1 MIFITGDLHGAN
13 NLWRFDEEHFPIQKE
28 LTKNDYI
35 IILGDFGIPWNDP
48 QSDAFDYEWEKLE
61 ELNNKSFT
69 TLFIDGNHENFSNLE
84 SFSEIDMFGSKVG
97 KIRDSIFHL
106 KRGNV
111 YIIENLKFFTFGGA
125 LSIDKSYR
133 IPYHTWWPQELPS
146 KEEINNA
153 FNNLDKNNYEVDYV
167 LTHTLCRSLLSKLF
181 DKDLIYQINDPVQD
195 FLDIINTRLKFNKW
209 FFGHFHFNK
218 IIDNKYYL
226 LYEDII
232 QLT

>member
-28 LTKNDYI
+28 LTKNDYV
-35 IILGDFGIPWNDP
+35 IILGDFGIPWSNP
-48 QSDAFDYEWEKLE
+48 QSDRFNYELKKLD
-61 ELNNKSFT
+61 ELNNKPFT

-84 SFSEIDMFGSKVG
+84 SFSEINMFGSKVG
-97 KIRDSIFHL
+97 KIKDSIFHL
-106 KRGNV
+106 KRGNI

-133 IPYHTWWPQELPS
+133 IPYYSWWPQELPS
-146 KEEINNA
+146 KEEIDNA
-153 FNNLDKNNYEVDYV
+153 FYNLDKNNYKVDYI
-167 LTHTLCRSLLSKLF
+167 LTHTLCESLLSKIF
-181 DKDLIYQINDPVQD
+181 DKDLICHIHDPTQD
-195 FLDIINTRLKFNKW
+195 FLDIINNKVKFNKW

-226 LYEDII
+226 LYENMFRLI
-232 QLT
+232 